1 MAVPNAPT
9 DLNVTATAVGELYLT
24 WVAPV
29 AGDAPT
35 GYTIYYGTETAVY
48 TGSIDAGDVL
58 EYTVDSLGNGDTYFY
73 KVFAYNGDG
82 ESATGTDEVSETTL
96 NPPGAPTALVTSYT
110 VPNVIDLAWTAPV
123 SGGTPTGYVLYSGSE
138 EGIYTGTILIEGVDT
153 LTYQF
158 TGTENEDIGLL
169 GDGETVYFKI
179 TAVNGD
185 GESAGYDEN
194 TGVTMD
200 VPYVC
205 TDVEVVSGTTSLI
218 FSWTDPV
225 FDGGSEI
232 LLYNIYT
239 GSTEGTIALTGTAE
253 SIANDYSITGLAGG
267 VTRFFQVSAV
277 NAIGEG
283 ELSTVLS
290 GRTLDVPYVC
300 TDVEVVSG
308 TTSLIFSWTDPVFD
322 GGSEVL
328 YYNIY
333 TGTTEGT
340 IALTGT
346 AESIAND
353 YSITRLAG
361 GVTRFFQVSAVNAIG
376 EGELSTALSGRT
388 LIVPGTPTGL
398 TDVDGNTIVTL
409 SWTPPEEPGEP
420 LTTHY
425 NIYRGVETGVLT
437 LIGTVIR
444 TETTYSD
451 TGLTNGTTYFY
462 AVSAVNTTGE
472 GELTSEITATP
483 EAAGVN
489 QVSNRNLTACGAI
502 NISVFELT
510 NGHSWTLDIPS
521 NKTVFGIIANF
532 TTNSNLSGTE
542 SILISTEDMMVKVY
556 DGDTESIDLFDVTAV
571 VYYK

>member
-1 MAVPNAPT
+1 MAVP
-9 DLNVTATAVGELYLT
+9 
-24 WVAPV
+24 
-29 AGDAPT
+29 
-35 GYTIYYGTETAVY
+35 
-48 TGSIDAGDVL
+48 
-58 EYTVDSLGNGDTYFY
+58 
-73 KVFAYNGDG
+73 
-82 ESATGTDEVSETTL
+82 
-96 NPPGAPTALVTSYT
+96 TSPRTFTSNYS
-110 VPNVIDLAWTAPV
+110 VPNVIDLRWEAPT
-123 SGGTPTGYVLYSGSE
+123 SADQTGYILYFGSE
-138 EGIYTGTILIEGVDT
+138 AATPYDPDNPFLGVYTGSLLISKTGTDAV
-153 LTYQF
+153 TYQF
-158 TGTENEDIGLL
+158 TGSELTYEAVPYGALA
-169 GDGETVYFKI
+169 DGETVYFKV
-179 TAVNGD
+179 TAINGD
-185 GESAGYDEN
+185 GESVDVLPN
-194 TGVTMD
+194 PDNIKTGVTMD

-218 FSWTDPV
+218 FSW
-225 FDGGSEI
+225 I
-232 LLYNIYT
+232 
-239 GSTEGTIALTGTAE
+239 
-253 SIANDYSITGLAGG
+253 
-267 VTRFFQVSAV
+267 
-277 NAIGEG
+277 
-283 ELSTVLS
+283 
-290 GRTLDVPYVC
+290 
-300 TDVEVVSG
+300 
-308 TTSLIFSWTDPVFD
+308 DPVFD

-353 YSITRLAG
+353 YSITGLAG

-502 NISVFELT
+502 NMSVFELT